1 MPCRTTVDVR
11 EELSE
16 PKARACA
23 KEEGGEGL
31 QVFLHGIC
39 WWWDRRRGSARQG
52 PDHAGICTGS
62 WAMTFG
68 VRSPRR
74 VLKWGKKRVPCAFRD
89 GISCCV
95 ETGL

>member
-11 EELSE
+11 EELSG

-23 KEEGGEGL
+23 KDGEEEL

-39 WWWDRRRGSARQG
+39 RWWDRGRRSARQG
-52 PDHAGICTGS
+52 PGHAGICTGS
-62 WAMTFG
+62 WAITFG

-74 VLKWGKKRVPCAFRD
+74 VLKWDKKRVPCAFR
-89 GISCCV
+89 GGVSCCV